1 MKTFAAVAI
10 VLTMLAM
17 EGAAQAQTCWTDV
30 KSWTGN
36 YNLIGHAPSGPC
48 TNDPQGTCT
57 THQLSSADVSTTFSE
72 VVCGVVGWGGSDANL
87 IVSFIDTKSDP
98 CQPEGTRSVTVA
110 GDTPV
115 LSDSDLTFNV
125 SNGTYSYSGSALGGG
140 TETKIGCDGK
150 KGKPQPIEWILNPV
164 SNWPQTFPLPSSPQT
179 LSPDEDHQSFQAL
192 SALGQ
197 TASWK
202 IFFTLTPN
210 YDPDG
215 GCKQYGGQGIPES
228 SSIGCETQSLGEDMP
243 VVGTGF
249 VLHYEGDRA
258 PGAGADGIA
267 SADAAMIGGW
277 TLSVHHAYD
286 PATNTLFLGDG
297 SQRNG
302 YQLGTP
308 VSFNG
313 NLLLTSGDGSE
324 VYVFASAGQHLQTLR
339 PLTGA
344 LVYQFGYDAAGE
356 LVTVTDASGNV
367 TTIQRNASEQPTA
380 IVSPYGQTTT
390 LAVDSNTFLSQ
401 VTDPLGKSATFV
413 NSNTGLLTSRTDEN
427 GNVFSYTYD
436 NNGRLAQ
443 DADPL
448 GGYTA
453 LTRTNAGSGFGWTVG
468 ETTSM
473 GRTSSYQST
482 LTMPWVQDGTPPFS
496 EQRMITWPDGLQAT
510 SSNSLQNGQ
519 ISKSFTLPDGTAD
532 SETLGPDPV
541 WGLQVPVDTSETL
554 TQGNLTMN
562 ITGSRSTTLGMAGNP
577 FTVTTETDTTTINMR
592 TYTST
597 FTGSNLTW
605 VKTSPAGRTLTFGL
619 DSLERVASTQ
629 VEGLTATD
637 FSYDSQGRLASATQG
652 TRKTT
657 LGYNSEGFLA
667 SVTDP
672 LKLTTS
678 FAYDADGHLA
688 SVTLPDGRVIN
699 YDHDANGNLTSVTPP
714 GESAHDFAYTAVDLP
729 SSYTPPTV
737 AGTGATTY
745 TYDLDRDLTTITRPD
760 GETIQLN
767 YDNAGRLSSTVT
779 PTETINYTYN
789 STTGNPSTAA
799 VKSGEHLAYSYNGPL
814 PTSSTWTGMVAG
826 SVSRAYND
834 DFWVTTQ
841 TVKGGSKVAF
851 TYDHD
856 GLLTKAGALSL
867 KRSAKNSLITGTTL
881 GSATDT
887 RAYDSFGEPSGY
899 TASYGAAPLYSLKFI
914 RDADGRITSKSE
926 TIGGSTNS
934 FVYGYDLAGRLV
946 KVTENGT
953 NVDSYSYDS
962 NSNRVKAVSP
972 SGVVKATY
980 DAQDRLLS
988 YGNAS
993 YTYTANGELASPTE
1007 GGQSTSYQYDV
1018 LGKLIAVTLPN
1029 GTKITYVV
1037 DAENHRVG
1045 KELNG
1050 VLETG
1055 FLYDGHNL
1063 VAQLNGSNQ
1072 LVSQFVYASGATS
1085 PDYMVRGGVTYRI
1098 FSDQVGSPRLV
1109 INTSTGTVAEQI
1121 NYDEFGNVISDTNPG
1136 FQPFGFAG
1144 GLYDQDTKLVRF
1156 GARDYNP
1163 SIGRW
1168 TAKDP
1173 ILFAG
1178 GDTNLYGYALNDAV
1192 NLIDPSGMNP
1202 FSGANPFLT
1211 MFYNYST
1218 AINPAVINPAVVIPL
1233 VPPVVGPATESDR
1246 YNPGSISALRDV
1258 LPNYNARR
1266 FLGPQGCLNAAKDFG
1281 KIFTPPSNY
1290 PNSSNFNP
1298 GGPWNLQGATQGAG
1312 SPPETVEPP
1321 GGFEVDPVAP

>member
-1 MKTFAAVAI
+1 M
-10 VLTMLAM
+10 
-17 EGAAQAQTCWTDV
+17 
-30 KSWTGN
+30 
-36 YNLIGHAPSGPC
+36 
-48 TNDPQGTCT
+48 CT
-57 THQLSSADVSTTFSE
+57 TNQSSSADVSIPFFSG
-72 VVCGVVGWGGSDANL
+72 VTCGLVGWGGGSDANVS
-87 IVSFIDTKSDP
+87 VSFNDTKTDP
-98 CQPEGTRSVTVA
+98 CGEGAPSSFTVA
-110 GDTPV
+110 GETPAYSGSSLV
-115 LSDSDLTFNV
+115 INV
-125 SNGTYSYSGSALGGG
+125 SNGTYVYSGSAGGSG
-140 TETKIGCDGK
+140 TDTTIDCNGNKTT
-150 KGKPQPIEWILNPV
+150 NPLADWPLYPA

-179 LSPDEDHQSFQAL
+179 LSPDKDHQSFQAE
-192 SALGQ
+192 SAIPQ
-197 TASWK
+197 TASWQ

-210 YDPDG
+210 YDPDD
-215 GCKQYGGQGIPES
+215 GCKQDGGQGSPRS

-277 TLSVHHAYD
+277 TLSVHHTYD
-286 PATNTLFLGDG
+286 PGTNTLFLGDG

-324 VYVFASAGQHLQTLR
+324 VYVFTSAGQHLQTLR

-344 LVYQFGYDAAGE
+344 LVYQFGYDARGE

-367 TTIQRNASEQPTA
+367 TTIQRKKSERPAA

-390 LAVDSNTFLSQ
+390 LAVDPNGFLSQ

-413 NSNTGLLTSRTDEN
+413 NSSTGLLTSRTDEN

-436 NNGRLAQ
+436 SNGKLAL

-453 LTRTNAGSGFGWTVG
+453 LTRTNADSGFGWTVG

-482 LTMPWVQDGTPPFS
+482 LTMPWVQDGTAPFS

-510 SSNSLQNGQ
+510 SSKSLQNGQ

-577 FTVTTETDTTTINMR
+577 FTVTAETDTTTINSR

-605 VKTSPAGRTLTFGL
+605 VAMSPVGRTLTVGL

-637 FSYDSQGRLASATQG
+637 FSYDSQGRLASVTQG
-652 TRKTT
+652 TRKNT

-678 FAYDADGHLA
+678 FAYDADGNLV
-688 SVTLPDGRVIN
+688 STTLPDGRVVD
-699 YDHDANGNLTSVTPP
+699 YSYDANGNLTSVTPP
-714 GESAHDFAYTAVDLP
+714 GKSAHDFAYTAVDLP
-729 SSYTPPTV
+729 SSYNPPTLL
-737 AGTGATTY
+737 GSGATTY

-779 PTETINYTYN
+779 PTETINYSYN
-789 STTGNPSTAA
+789 STTGNLASAA
-799 VKSGEHLAYSYNGPL
+799 VKGAENLAYSYNGPL

-834 DFWVTTQ
+834 NFWVTSQ
-841 TVKGGSKVAF
+841 TVKAGSKVPF
-851 TYDHD
+851 TYDND
-856 GLLTKAGALSL
+856 GLVTKAGPLALTNN
-867 KRSAKNSLITGTTL
+867 RQNGLITGTTL
-881 GSATDT
+881 GSATDA
-887 RAYDSFGEPSGY
+887 RAYNSFGELSGY
-899 TASYGAAPLYSLKFI
+899 TASYGAAPLYSVKFI
-914 RDADGRITSKSE
+914 HDADGRVTSKSE
-926 TIGGSTNS
+926 TIGGTTNS
-934 FVYGYDLAGRLV
+934 FVYSYDLAGRLV

-953 NVDSYSYDS
+953 SVDSYSYDS

-972 SGVVKATY
+972 SGVVKGTY

-993 YTYTANGELASPTE
+993 YTYTANGELASQTV

-1018 LGKLIAVTLPN
+1018 LGNLIAVTLPN
-1029 GTKITYVV
+1029 GTKITYLV

-1055 FLYDGHNL
+1055 FLYDGDNL

-1085 PDYMVRGGVTYRI
+1085 PDYMVSGGVTYRI
-1098 FSDQVGSPRLV
+1098 FSDQLGSPRLV
-1109 INTSTGTVAEQI
+1109 VNTSTGAIAEQI
-1121 NYDEFGNVISDTNPG
+1121 TYDEFGNVISDTNPG
-1136 FQPFGFAG
+1136 FQPLGFAG
-1144 GLYDQDTKLVRF
+1144 GVYDQDTKLVRF

-1163 SIGRW
+1163 TVGRW

-1178 GDTNLYGYALNDAV
+1178 GDTNLYGYVLNDPV
-1192 NLIDPSGMNP
+1192 NLTDPSGL
-1202 FSGANPFLT
+1202 GGDDCACDGG
-1211 MFYNYST
+1211 
-1218 AINPAVINPAVVIPL
+1218 
-1233 VPPVVGPATESDR
+1233 VPDGGVPKDVAKEVAKEATKD
-1246 YNPGSISALRDV
+1246 
-1258 LPNYNARR
+1258 
-1266 FLGPQGCLNAAKDFG
+1266 AAKDTIMESIQKKLEDWGFIENPLSMENRLQRG
-1281 KIFTPPSNY
+1281 SGTTTFEYQDTSKIAQ
-1290 PNSSNFNP
+1290 
-1298 GGPWNLQGATQGAG
+1298 QGQAEG
-1312 SPPETVEPP
+1312 
-1321 GGFEVDPVAP
+1321 VDPYSKVLGPTAQQIGKNLKGQDTKDAQKKQKCSPSPFPKPPPQKEGNP